1 MPLFIPQWPY
11 NLDRMTSHQNRKA
24 AKVVEHHVEATIRVQ
39 HLMGDSLVVS
49 TEAITV
55 PSFPAFHKHLC
66 SDFAAV
72 LRLPIDKVRFGVC
85 FYVIFCVA
93 WGGLPHLWPF
103 LVVGLCPWAYY
114 YCCTLLPPLRWLAPA
129 ASDPYHTPTPHPLA
143 YTHTTAHCCSGAHGL
158 PPVRPGPAGR
168 SDPAYVPGPVQ
179 PR

>member
-1 MPLFIPQWPY
+1 MS
-11 NLDRMTSHQNRKA
+11 NANRKA
-24 AKVVEHHVEATIRVQ
+24 AKAALAVEHEAAIRVQ
-39 HLMGDSLVVS
+39 HLMGDTLGVS
-49 TEAITV
+49 PEPITV

-66 SDFAAV
+66 ADFAAV
-72 LRLPIDKVRFGVC
+72 LRLPIDKVRCGVC

-93 WGGLPHLWPF
+93 WGACPCCGPSLLWDCVP
-103 LVVGLCPWAYY
+103 GPYY

-143 YTHTTAHCCSGAHGL
+143 STHTTAHCCSGAHGL

-168 SDPAYVPGPVQ
+168 SDPAYVPGSVQ